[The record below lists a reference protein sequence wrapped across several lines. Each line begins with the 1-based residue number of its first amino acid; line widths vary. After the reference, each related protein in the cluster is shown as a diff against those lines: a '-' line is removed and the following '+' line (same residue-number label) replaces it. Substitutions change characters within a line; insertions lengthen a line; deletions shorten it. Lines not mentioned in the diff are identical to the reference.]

1 VDIISSSCALPILLT
16 SLTIRTLNFYMA
28 VYFQFLVLLI
38 VLASH
43 CALSLNFVLDHTAR
57 IQFLLSCS
65 VIGSS
70 FVLATTVEWHF
81 ALLLIVLF
89 MALRIGYC
97 CSLLVQS
104 RVHVLGIC
112 RIPE

>member
-1 VDIISSSCALPILLT
+1 ML
-16 SLTIRTLNFYMA
+16 MA
-28 VYFQFLVLLI
+28 VYFQFLGLLI

-57 IQFLLSCS
+57 IQLLLSCS

-70 FVLATTVEWHF
+70 FVLGYNCGVAFCITTDFSIYGTEDW
-81 ALLLIVLF
+81 LLLLF
-89 MALRIGYC
+89 TC
-97 CSLLVQS
+97 TS